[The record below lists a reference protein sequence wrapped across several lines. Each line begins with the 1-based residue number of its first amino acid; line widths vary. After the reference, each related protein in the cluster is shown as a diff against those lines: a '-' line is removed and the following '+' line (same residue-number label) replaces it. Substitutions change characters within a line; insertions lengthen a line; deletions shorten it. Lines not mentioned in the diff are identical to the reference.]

1 MIKKCSSFFSQ
12 EIKRLRQAKLQSLIQ
27 LWFYDETEFSLNS
40 TTLFIAHMEDF
51 LKYYSPTKKTIAVIE
66 LLFISA

>member
-12 EIKRLRQAKLQSLIQ
+12 EIKRLRQAKLQSLTK

-40 TTLFIAHMEDF
+40 TTLHGWLPKENATDLPAKRGNILTLEE
-51 LKYYSPTKKTIAVIE
+51 V
-66 LLFISA
+66 